1 MTVTTTVR
9 EEAEKVSTRPVR
21 RCAKCGEKAGSIS
34 KRTGRPLMRDN
45 TTGEFFHLNCRPG
58 AMSLGMALTAFE
70 GMGA

>member
-1 MTVTTTVR
+1 MTTTTVR
-9 EEAEKVSTRPVR
+9 EEAREVSTRPVR

-34 KRTGRPLMRDN
+34 KRTGRPLHREAD
-45 TTGEFFHLNCRPG
+45 GRFFHIGCRPG